1 MSSKELQKG
10 DTRKR
15 VEFKFSE
22 ADFRTL
28 KQLEEQEEYGF
39 REMKS
44 GEQFEISEERLKEM
58 EEALAGGLFSEE

>member
-22 ADFRTL
+22 ADFVTL
-28 KQLEEQEEYGF
+28 KQLEEREKYGF
-39 REMKS
+39 GAMKD
-44 GEQFEISEERLKEM
+44 GVRFEISEERLKEM
-58 EEALAGGLFSEE
+58 EEALAGGLFIEE